1 MEAKEIERLVAEME
15 ALKQQVYKEARDFE
29 TALLRRTERLN
40 SEVDELDKQLNRIIR
55 KNV

>member
-1 MEAKEIERLVAEME
+1 MEAKEIEQLVAEME

-40 SEVDELDKQLNRIIR
+40 SEVDELGKQLNRLIR

>member
-40 SEVDELDKQLNRIIR
+40 SEVDELGKQLNRIIR